1 MKPWRHLVF
10 AVFVGAVPVGA
21 ATAPNFVVI
30 YGEGTGWAATSV
42 QMDDTN
48 PASRSK
54 AVHTPNLERLAAEG
68 MRFVRGYAP
77 SPRCTPSRAAML
89 TGRSAAALHMT
100 FVGDGRREASGGEVV
115 DNSRRSITPAAIL
128 ELPSSETTIA
138 EHLKHSGYATAHFGK
153 WHLGKAD
160 PERHGFDESDG
171 ATSNGGPDNVADPNP
186 KQALGMTER
195 GIEFMTR
202 QAKAGRPFYL
212 QLSHYPSQPE
222 GKGQGGGEGGGRKP
236 RDPAAEADIVDQ
248 TVGKLLEAIDRLGLA
263 ANTYVL
269 FTTDHGTPGRN
280 SPLSGGKGTVAEG
293 GLRVPFFIRGPGI
306 ASGSFCHTFVTQLDL
321 FPTWAELAHIEAPMP
336 AGLEGGSLAGLLR
349 DAGRGTVSR
358 PREEF
363 VVHFPHYDKDAQG
376 PASAI
381 IVGDMKLIRHYD
393 GGVMHLFD
401 LSRDIGERN
410 DLASAA
416 PDVAANLE
424 QRLETYLREVGA
436 QMPRPNPDYDP
447 TAPAPAEERGGG
459 RKKEG
464 KRPR

>member
-1 MKPWRHLVF
+1 
-10 AVFVGAVPVGA
+10 
-21 ATAPNFVVI
+21 
-30 YGEGTGWAATSV
+30 
-42 QMDDTN
+42 
-48 PASRSK
+48 
-54 AVHTPNLERLAAEG
+54 
-68 MRFVRGYAP
+68 
-77 SPRCTPSRAAML
+77 
-89 TGRSAAALHMT
+89 
-100 FVGDGRREASGGEVV
+100 
-115 DNSRRSITPAAIL
+115 
-128 ELPSSETTIA
+128 
-138 EHLKHSGYATAHFGK
+138 
-153 WHLGKAD
+153 
-160 PERHGFDESDG
+160 
-171 ATSNGGPDNVADPNP
+171 
-186 KQALGMTER
+186 
-195 GIEFMTR
+195 
-202 QAKAGRPFYL
+202 
-212 QLSHYPSQPE
+212 
-222 GKGQGGGEGGGRKP
+222 
-236 RDPAAEADIVDQ
+236 
-248 TVGKLLEAIDRLGLA
+248 
-263 ANTYVL
+263 
-269 FTTDHGTPGRN
+269 
-280 SPLSGGKGTVAEG
+280 
-293 GLRVPFFIRGPGI
+293 
-306 ASGSFCHTFVTQLDL
+306 VTQLDL